1 MTMVFNVLGL
11 GTFGYQVAINLEQGG
26 ATVMAVDIDKEA
38 IQRISNLVH
47 KAVCAD
53 CGNEEVLKE
62 LNVEEADGVIVS
74 LPDHFDTAVLATY
87 YLSQA
92 GVKQILVQVETEA
105 QANAIKAVGATRV
118 IFPEKDTAQ
127 RIARVLLMPDLAEQV
142 PVSRDI
148 SIIELPCPEAWKGKS
163 LKDLEIRKKHHVY
176 VIGLKTASDGETHEA
191 FDILPSPEDPLPE
204 ECQVVII
211 GKSDNLLKLKNSI
224 E

>member
-1 MTMVFNVLGL
+1 MAMVFSVLGL
-11 GTFGYQVAINLEQGG
+11 GTFGYQVAVSLEKGG
-26 ATVMAVDIDKEA
+26 AKILAVDIKKEV
-38 IQRISNLVH
+38 IQRISPLVQR
-47 KAVCAD
+47 AVCAD
-53 CGNEEVLKE
+53 CSDEKVLKE
-62 LNVEEADGVIVS
+62 LLIFDSDGVIIG

-87 YLSQA
+87 YLAQA